1 VKGDNTEGTI
11 PGDKAPS
18 SLGFLLSQ
26 VGIYASQQF
35 SEAIA
40 EADIHPP
47 LFRVLNVVDAAEGQS
62 QHTIGEAI
70 QVPPSRMVAIVDELE
85 ERGLIERRPHP
96 GDRRV
101 RALFLTAKGRKV
113 LERGRK
119 IAMAHEDKLTK
130 GMTKKESEELA
141 ALLRKLAASQGI
153 PSGVHPGLS
162 KGTTG
167 HSEQ

>member
-1 VKGDNTEGTI
+1 MNTEETEGAV

-18 SLGFLLSQ
+18 SLAFLLSQ

-40 EADIHPP
+40 GADIHPP

-70 QVPPSRMVAIVDELE
+70 QVPPSRMVAIIDELE

-119 IAMAHEDKLTK
+119 IAMAHEKRLTEGLTK
-130 GMTKKESEELA
+130 AESEELSK
-141 ALLRKLAASQGI
+141 LLRKLAASQGI
-153 PSGVHPGLS
+153 GSGVHPGLS
-162 KGTTG
+162 RGTKG
-167 HSEQ
+167 HDDR